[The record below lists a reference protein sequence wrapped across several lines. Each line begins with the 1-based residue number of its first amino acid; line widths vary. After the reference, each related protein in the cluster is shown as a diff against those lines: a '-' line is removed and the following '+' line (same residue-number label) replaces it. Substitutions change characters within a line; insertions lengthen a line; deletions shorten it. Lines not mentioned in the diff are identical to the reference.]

1 MKKKTNRFRS
11 FLQKLRFQYR
21 VSVLNENTLEE
32 SWHVRLS
39 RLSVLVYFS
48 SLILITFIL
57 LTLLII
63 ATPVKY
69 YLPGFNEGG
78 NRATIINE
86 SMIADSIKNEMELQT
101 GYMNMIRSILLGNM
115 KPDSVEQLDSA
126 KVKEI
131 AHDFAKKT
139 KAEEEFVSEFES
151 QEKYNLSS
159 ISAKQNQDIFVF
171 FRPVKGVISSSFNL
185 AEKQYGLSIITSTG
199 ETVQSVLSGT
209 VIYSGFTFENGYVIQ
224 IQHEDN
230 YVSIYKNNS
239 RLLKKTGDT
248 VRAGEGIAITG
259 DETSAKNGN
268 QFYFELWQM
277 GKPVN
282 PEDVI
287 IF

>member
-1 MKKKTNRFRS
+1 MKKKKANLHS
-11 FLQKLRFQYR
+11 FLSKLRFQYR

-131 AHDFAKKT
+131 AHDFSKKT
-139 KAEEEFVSEFES
+139 KDEE
-151 QEKYNLSS
+151 
-159 ISAKQNQDIFVF
+159 
-171 FRPVKGVISSSFNL
+171 
-185 AEKQYGLSIITSTG
+185 
-199 ETVQSVLSGT
+199 
-209 VIYSGFTFENGYVIQ
+209 
-224 IQHEDN
+224 
-230 YVSIYKNNS
+230 
-239 RLLKKTGDT
+239 
-248 VRAGEGIAITG
+248 
-259 DETSAKNGN
+259 
-268 QFYFELWQM
+268 
-277 GKPVN
+277 
-282 PEDVI
+282 
-287 IF
+287 